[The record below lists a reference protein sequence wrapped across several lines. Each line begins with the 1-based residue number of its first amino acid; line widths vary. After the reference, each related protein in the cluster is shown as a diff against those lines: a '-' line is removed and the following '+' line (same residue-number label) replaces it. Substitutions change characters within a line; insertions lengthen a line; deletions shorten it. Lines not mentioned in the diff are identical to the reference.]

1 LAVISS
7 NTASSYGSATGRGTR
22 QRPPP
27 PLPLEQQTPSAPR
40 PHLHTEN
47 ISGQRGPITSVFALE
62 DFAGDEQVSA
72 APIVEGRTKI
82 TGPIIEQSHSWFC
95 GKTEELQQEVSVL
108 ETQLAELEQ
117 NNLRSPVLLQKLGE
131 YFGFGAAGKLG
142 WARFKL
148 NFKQEQLDRF
158 EAQLEMLKKVTAKQY
173 DTAPEPPLYQ

>member
-1 LAVISS
+1 MSAKLFGGNLSS

-117 NNLRSPVLLQKLGE
+117 NNLRSPVLLQKLSRVPKVFAQKLFE
-131 YFGFGAAGKLG
+131 VMLGACEKH
-142 WARFKL
+142 
-148 NFKQEQLDRF
+148 
-158 EAQLEMLKKVTAKQY
+158 KVQQNLVSPATIGVG
-173 DTAPEPPLYQ
+173 